1 MLQRIK
7 VRRDTQV
14 RWELNNP
21 TLAEGEIGF
30 EKDTYRLKIGT
41 GSVAWNDLP
50 YFRGFQTIQ
59 FSDIENWPPQV
70 TETEIGYLED
80 VTSNIQEQLNNKSDI
95 NHTHDIGVLLG
106 AGAQPNQVAMW
117 DGNKWVP
124 RNLNVAVSS
133 WIKQEFFYGDNITL
147 TSTPIGPVL
156 WFKNGI
162 LTQTDED
169 LNIFEGDIL
178 SAIYMAAQG

>member
-70 TETEIGYLED
+70 TETEIGYLD
-80 VTSNIQEQLNNKSDI
+80 GVTSGIQSQITSVQSQINSASSSLQALEQRI
-95 NHTHDIGVLLG
+95 NEVEAIAILG
-106 AGAQPNQVAMW
+106 
-117 DGNKWVP
+117 
-124 RNLNVAVSS
+124 L
-133 WIKQEFFYGDNITL
+133 
-147 TSTPIGPVL
+147 
-156 WFKNGI
+156 
-162 LTQTDED
+162 
-169 LNIFEGDIL
+169 
-178 SAIYMAAQG
+178 